1 MISNVVV
8 TSEFPRTGG
17 GAGAGRATGRRTA
30 IGCSGGGVT
39 TGGVGGGVV
48 GGGGGVFRTGG
59 GVALGTT
66 TAIGVSRT
74 IGGGGVLR
82 TGVGFVGGG
91 VGGGVE
97 GGVGLGVVGL
107 GVVGVGD
114 GLGLDVG
121 RQDPLRTK
129 RKSTVS
135 PIPPVGGPV
144 AGVTSTRTLAPGD
157 PPIET
162 HTSTCAPGVCPPPEP
177 DPAHATLVGAANKA
191 PAPTAHPHRRA
202 RPHALMAAIVSSN
215 HRLWPEW
222 PFDSLERVT
231 GRPNTHSHP
240 NITQQPVG
248 GR

>member
-17 GAGAGRATGRRTA
+17 GAGAGRANGRRTA
-30 IGCSGGGVT
+30 IGCTGGGVT
-39 TGGVGGGVV
+39 TGGVVGGGVV
-48 GGGGGVFRTGG
+48 GGGVRTGG

-66 TAIGVSRT
+66 TAIGVARST
-74 IGGGGVLR
+74 GGGGVLR

-91 VGGGVE
+91 VGL
-97 GGVGLGVVGL
+97 GGVGLAVVGL

-121 RQDPLRTK
+121 RQDPLRNN

-162 HTSTCAPGVCPPPEP
+162 HTSTCAPGV
-177 DPAHATLVGAANKA
+177 
-191 PAPTAHPHRRA
+191 
-202 RPHALMAAIVSSN
+202 
-215 HRLWPEW
+215 
-222 PFDSLERVT
+222 
-231 GRPNTHSHP
+231 
-240 NITQQPVG
+240 
-248 GR
+248 

>member
-17 GAGAGRATGRRTA
+17 GAGAGRANGRRTA
-30 IGCSGGGVT
+30 IGCSGGGAT
-39 TGGVGGGVV
+39 TGGVVGGGVV
-48 GGGGGVFRTGG
+48 GGGGGVVRTGG

-66 TAIGVSRT
+66 TAIGVARST
-74 IGGGGVLR
+74 GGAGVLR
-82 TGVGFVGGG
+82 TGVGFVG
-91 VGGGVE
+91 

-114 GLGLDVG
+114 GLGLAVG
-121 RQDPLRTK
+121 RQDPLRTN

-162 HTSTCAPGVCPPPEP
+162 HTSACAPGV
-177 DPAHATLVGAANKA
+177 
-191 PAPTAHPHRRA
+191 
-202 RPHALMAAIVSSN
+202 
-215 HRLWPEW
+215 
-222 PFDSLERVT
+222 
-231 GRPNTHSHP
+231 
-240 NITQQPVG
+240 
-248 GR
+248 